1 MKMMKR
7 LLLIALTL
15 LLIFTACEKETT
27 DTATHTPISKAE
39 ETTATEMT
47 IIEEAGMKNVFAET
61 ETNLNFKVSFLRD
74 YTRYYDNMFIMDGRV
89 YVAADRIKK
98 DPDPD
103 INIST
108 NLSRRTDDYEG
119 HYNEYSR
126 LLSFDFNGENMEIRE
141 VTQVNPDVKASIRFM
156 WYDSEYNQITIEDY
170 NFGYTL
176 HKRTFDDEM
185 IFSIQLDD
193 MFGEELLLSM
203 VIGED
208 DNIYISNHYKL
219 LIISKD
225 GEILKFIESA
235 GSWVLDNFYIFSVG
249 SAHGKKPIFTMYDGI
264 NAVYRYYDWETDSFI
279 PIEMPLIDDP
289 SNFNITTN
297 YGIIMYGEGYD
308 YYYLNNVGIYGY
320 DIESNTLTKV
330 LDWMNSDITA
340 NETYGIIPV
349 SAEKMARVYIEGG
362 GYERMY
368 SILNRV
374 PDDEIPEKTYL
385 SIGYIDSRSNNY
397 LTRAV
402 LNFNANNDFFRITM
416 TNYYNADSEAD
427 PAVRL
432 NAAIAGGNAPD
443 ILFVN
448 DYLPMLSYSNKD
460 MLVDMNEFLNE
471 YEGLRENLL
480 PFVTKAAIRNKLTYM
495 PTGFTVN
502 TLIGKTANVG
512 DKVNWTFTDIL
523 EMYKSGK
530 TITHDL
536 SKEFLY
542 TYSLDKIIADCVDY
556 TAASC
561 DFNKQG
567 FKDFVEL
574 MKLLPDSYDITQ
586 DYGENYMQIHRD
598 RYEAHRKDEILL
610 ISNNVFSL
618 PEYVDPI
625 IYNFRDASTTAIG
638 YPTIN
643 GDVRGD
649 YVNTSG
655 FSILNSSE
663 NIDVAWQFIMYCL
676 SDHFAGFTLSNG
688 YNVSTSSGIDTC
700 NGKYYGL
707 MTSRVYDDFNN
718 VGKDSAAFVNGV
730 DGINITYNEWFDEF
744 NDYIK
749 YVENYVPKDNDIRKI
764 IMDELSAYYGAD
776 KSVDEVIKIIQSRVS
791 VYLSEMWG

>member
-1 MKMMKR
+1 MVKR
-7 LLLIALTL
+7 LCMLVLVMLLFTLSSCKNTKTDTSSENNDETTNTALTV
-15 LLIFTACEKETT
+15 
-27 DTATHTPISKAE
+27 
-39 ETTATEMT
+39 
-47 IIEEAGMKNVFAET
+47 IEEAGMKNVFAET
-61 ETNLNFKVSFLRD
+61 PTNLNFQVSFLRD
-74 YTRYYDNMFIMDGRV
+74 YTRYYDKMFIMDGRV
-89 YVAADRIKK
+89 YVAGDRVKK
-98 DPDPD
+98 DPD
-103 INIST
+103 INVTT
-108 NLSRRTDDYEG
+108 NLSLRPTD
-119 HYNEYSR
+119 NEALFHVHSR

-141 VTQVNPDVKASIRFM
+141 VTQVNPDILADIRFM

-170 NFGYTL
+170 NLGYTL
-176 HKRTFDDEM
+176 HKRTFDDEI
-185 IFSIQLDD
+185 IFSIPLDD
-193 MFGEELLLSM
+193 MFGEEIIRSM

-208 DNIYISNHYKL
+208 DNIYISNNYKL

-235 GSWVLDNFYIFSVG
+235 GSWVVDNFYIFSVG

-279 PIEMPLIDDP
+279 PIEMQLIDDP
-289 SNFNITTN
+289 SNFSITTN
-297 YGIIMYGEGYD
+297 YGVIMYGEGYD

-320 DIESNTLTKV
+320 DIATATLTKV

-340 NETYGIIPV
+340 KETHGIIPV

-362 GYERMY
+362 GFERMY

-385 SIGYIDSRSNNY
+385 SIGYIDPKTPEY
-397 LTRAV
+397 LIRAV
-402 LNFNANNDFFRITM
+402 SNFNANNDFFRITM
-416 TNYYNADSEAD
+416 TNYYNADTPD
-427 PAVRL
+427 LRL

-443 ILFVN
+443 LLFIN
-448 DYLPMLSYSNKD
+448 DYMPLLSYSNKD
-460 MLVDMNEFLNE
+460 MLVDLNEFLIE
-471 YEGLRENLL
+471 YEGLRDNLL
-480 PFVTKAAIRNKLTYM
+480 PFVKKAAIRNKLTYM

-502 TLIGKTANVG
+502 TLFGKTANIG
-512 DKVNWTFTDIL
+512 DKGTWTFGDML

-536 SKEFLY
+536 SKDFLY
-542 TYSLDKIIADCVDY
+542 TYALDKIIADCVDY
-556 TAASC
+556 STASC
-561 DFNKQG
+561 DFDKQG
-567 FKDFVEL
+567 FKDFIEL

-586 DYGENYMQIHRD
+586 DYGENYMQILNE

-618 PEYVDPI
+618 PEYLDPLI
-625 IYNFRDASTTAIG
+625 NNFRDAEVTAIG

-649 YVNTSG
+649 YVNTCG
-655 FSILNSSE
+655 FSVLNSSE

-688 YNVSTSSGIDTC
+688 YNVSTSSAIDTC

-707 MTSRVYDDFNN
+707 MTTRFYDDFTN

-749 YVENYVPKDNDIRKI
+749 YVENYVPKDNDIRNI
-764 IMDELSAYYGAD
+764 ITDELSDYYTANKNID
-776 KSVDEVIKIIQSRVS
+776 DVIKVIESRIS
-791 VYLSEMWG
+791 VYLSEIWG